1 MTEQPPRAADP
12 VRHGVHG
19 VHGVLRRLGDGAQ
32 GVVYLAEAPDGTCT
46 GSCTSSP
53 T

>member
-1 MTEQPPRAADP
+1 MTAQPPRAGDP
-12 VRHGVHG
+12 VRLGVHR
-19 VHGVLRRLGDGAQ
+19 VLRRLGDGAQ